1 MRRSVYTLPP
11 TPYTLLLGALMLAAA
26 PLPARAQSV
35 TAYTQLQWRSIGPVR
50 GGRTVAAVGVPQ
62 RPGLFYIGVTDG
74 GVWKTND
81 YGRTWRPIFDSEP
94 TGSVGAIAVAAS
106 DPNVIYVGSGEGLQ
120 RPDLSIGDGIYK
132 STDAGRTWVH
142 EGLTNG
148 QQITQITVDPRDPA
162 RVCVAVLGHPYGSN
176 PERGVFRSTDGGA
189 TWAKVLYT
197 DDETGATDLVLDP
210 AGADTAFAVMWA
222 ARQSPWEGGPYY
234 LNLAE
239 KNGLYRSTD
248 GGATWAKFGTGLPT
262 GSDGLGRLGLGTSA
276 SEPRRMYAIAPATK
290 NGGLYRSDDG
300 GATWRLVNADQR
312 LWDRDGDFS
321 EVKVDPK
328 NADVVYVVNVTS
340 WKSTDA
346 GAHFTAF
353 KGAPGGDDPH
363 RLWIDPNNTQ
373 VMILAGDQGA
383 GVSVNGGET
392 WSSWYNQPTGQFYH
406 VITDNGFPYRVYGG
420 QQESGSA
427 WVLSRG
433 NDGQITFAD
442 WHPVGAEEYGYIAP
456 DPLHP
461 NLIFGG
467 KVSRF
472 DLNTGDV
479 KNVAPIA
486 PEGQRYRFVR
496 TEPLLFSPVDPRI
509 LYYAGNVVF
518 KTTDGGES
526 WQVISPDLTRDSA
539 ATPGLLGD
547 FASQDPEHGRH
558 RGVVYTLAPSYRNKD
573 LIWAG
578 TDDGLIW
585 VTRDGGKKW
594 DNVTPADLTPWSKV
608 SLMEASHVNP
618 EEAYA
623 AVNRFRLDDLKPHIY
638 RTRDGGQ
645 NWEQIVAGIPDDE
658 VVNAVRED
666 PARPGLLFAAT
677 ENQVYVSLDDGD
689 HWQGLRLNMPATS
702 VRDVWI
708 HESDLIAGTH
718 GRGFWI
724 LDDIA
729 PLRELAVAG
738 HATPDT
744 LHPTP
749 SSSGGLW
756 PEPHLY
762 APALATRV
770 RRDKWTDTP
779 LPWDEPAGKNPPDGA
794 IIDYWLPQGVTGPVR
809 LRILDDASDIVRTF
823 SSDDPVVLPDST
835 TNLPLGW
842 ARPPQR
848 FSAEPGPHRFL
859 WDLRYAPPPATER
872 GFPISAIWGDTPLE
886 PLGVWVMPGTYR
898 LQLTVQGR
906 TYEQTLLVRMDPR
919 VKTPEADLGQQFAA
933 SMRIV
938 ELWRRD
944 STAIGD
950 VRAMRAEVDSLKK
963 AAGAGPRADSLTAFD
978 AKLAA
983 LLSGG
988 GAGGRRGGA
997 PAAAAPSG
1005 IQGGQGNPPGGF
1017 GGGQRGR
1024 GGEGRER
1031 GEAGRAQEAG
1041 GFAGG
1046 QAGPVQESNLLRLA
1060 GELGGLYGIV
1070 EGNDSAPTS
1079 QAAMQFFSLQR
1090 SLQDAL
1096 GRWDALRQEGAGLG
1110 VVGR

>member
-1 MRRSVYTLPP
+1 VRRSVYTLPP

-26 PLPARAQSV
+26 PPARAQSV

-94 TGSVGAIAVAAS
+94 TGSIGAIAVAPS

-120 RPDLSIGDGIYK
+120 RPDLSVGDGIYK

-162 RVCVAVLGHPYGSN
+162 RVLVAVLGHPYGSN

-189 TWAKVLYT
+189 TWAKVLYA

-234 LNLAE
+234 LNLSE

-340 WKSTDA
+340 WKSTDG

-363 RLWIDPNNTQ
+363 RIWIDPNNTQ

-479 KNVAPIA
+479 KQVAPQVGRG
-486 PEGQRYRFVR
+486 PYRFVR

-558 RGVVYTLAPSYRNKD
+558 RGVVYTLAPSYRDKN

-645 NWEQIVAGIPDDE
+645 SWEQIVAGIEGDE

-666 PARPGLLFAAT
+666 PYRPGLLFAAT
-677 ENQVYVSLDDGD
+677 EKQVYVSLDDGD
-689 HWQGLRLNMPATS
+689 HWQSLRLNMPATS

-708 HESDLIAGTH
+708 HEADLIAGTH

-724 LDDIA
+724 LDDIQ

-809 LRILDDASDIVRTF
+809 LRLLNDASDIIVRW
-823 SSDDPVVLPDST
+823 SSDDPVPAPDT
-835 TNLPLGW
+835 TLDLPLGW
-842 ARPPQR
+842 LRPPQR
-848 FSAEPGPHRFL
+848 LSAEPGPHRFV
-859 WDLRYAPPPATER
+859 WDLRYAAPPAVQH
-872 GFPISAIWGDTPLE
+872 GAPIGAIWGDTPLE
-886 PLGVWVMPGTYR
+886 PRGVWGMPGVYR
-898 LQLTVQGR
+898 VQLTVQGK
-906 TYEQTLLVRMDPR
+906 TYEAQLAVRMDPR
-919 VKTPEADLGQQFAA
+919 VKTRVEDLAQQFQAGM
-933 SMRIV
+933 SIV
-938 ELWRRD
+938 EAWRRD
-944 STAIGD
+944 SAAIAG
-950 VRAMRAEVDSLKK
+950 VRELRAEVDSLKK
-963 AAGAGPRADSLTAFD
+963 AAGAGPRADSLAALD
-978 AKLAA
+978 AKLAD
-983 LLSGG
+983 LLSGRGVVARPDSASRQPSGLQPEQMPG
-988 GAGGRRGGA
+988 GMGGGGRF
-997 PAAAAPSG
+997 
-1005 IQGGQGNPPGGF
+1005 PGGEE
-1017 GGGQRGR
+1017 RGR
-1024 GGEGRER
+1024 REGQER
-1031 GEAGRAQEAG
+1031 GARPPAGMPQ
-1041 GFAGG
+1041 
-1046 QAGPVQESNLLRLA
+1046 GPIAADNLLRIS
-1060 GELGGLYGIV
+1060 GELGSVYSIV
-1070 EGNDSAPTS
+1070 EGNDSAPTDEV
-1079 QAAMQFFSLQR
+1079 ARAFFTYSR
-1090 SLQDAL
+1090 SLQAL
-1096 GRWDALRQEGAGLG
+1096 LNRWDALRQEGAGMG
-1110 VVGR
+1110 VAGR